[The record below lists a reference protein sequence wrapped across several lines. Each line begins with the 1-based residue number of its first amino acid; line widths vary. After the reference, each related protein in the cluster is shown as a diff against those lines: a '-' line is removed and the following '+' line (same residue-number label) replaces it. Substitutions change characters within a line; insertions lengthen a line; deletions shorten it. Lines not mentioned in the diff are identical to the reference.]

1 MKTMTKILLIICFAF
16 SGYLFAQTECKVLIE
31 EISKEYSGDC
41 RKGLAHNYGEAGGID
56 KYQGSFR
63 RGLPHGEG
71 KYTWLNGDFYE
82 GQWKNGKRHG
92 KGTYV
97 FSQDGEQVQLTGYWK
112 NDVFVSHKKVAPYT
126 IGHVL
131 NVERYNIRRRA
142 DGDMIHVTV
151 RESGMVNTSP
161 SNFLFHLDSGAGRN
175 IGNAIGYENVAFP
188 ATVKITYTMP
198 DKLQQGSILRVRFEV
213 VINEPGEWDITL
225 YH

>member
-1 MKTMTKILLIICFAF
+1 MKITKKIITPFLVFLSLQLAAQSDCRVLL
-16 SGYLFAQTECKVLIE
+16 E
-31 EISKEYSGDC
+31 EISEEYYGDC
-41 RKGLAHNYGEAGGID
+41 RKGLAHNYGEAVGID
-56 KYQGSFR
+56 SYEGSFR

-71 KYTWLNGDFYE
+71 KYTWLNGDYYD

-112 NDVFVSHKKVAPYT
+112 DDVFVSNKKIPPYT

-142 DGDMIHVTV
+142 DGDMIHVTIK
-151 RESGMVNTSP
+151 ESGMVNASP
-161 SNFLFHLDSGAGRN
+161 SNFLFHLDSGASRN